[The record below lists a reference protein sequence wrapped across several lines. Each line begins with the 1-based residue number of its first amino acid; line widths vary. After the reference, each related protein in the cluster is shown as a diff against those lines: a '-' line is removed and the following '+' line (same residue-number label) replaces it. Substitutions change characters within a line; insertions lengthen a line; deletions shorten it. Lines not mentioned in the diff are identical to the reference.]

1 MKELQNQV
9 TEIAQEASVKEILQN
24 EILKLV
30 EETKQDK
37 SSTEDVTHDSQKE
50 GSKQWPNSLAHH
62 DQRKCGMKT
71 S

>member
-50 GSKQWPNSLAHH
+50 GSKQ
-62 DQRKCGMKT
+62 
-71 S
+71 